1 MLVTRWTLRACL
13 AALSLLLLVQC
24 STDEKQ
30 PLAPKASSLGNT
42 NCPAGANVVRDFTLL
57 YPATGVSESG
67 CCSRAVWQVEN
78 ACGPVRV
85 VIDAWYDGVETKL
98 PVMDLTQTSCHLDKP
113 NGPCD
118 LAAGRAAKNEVIY
131 KFTAYDDLGV
141 IDTQSV
147 ILSPIVAPARPNRV
161 PQEHAN

>member
-1 MLVTRWTLRACL
+1 MLATRWTVRAGL
-13 AALSLLLLVQC
+13 AAVSLLLFTQC
-24 STDEKQ
+24 STDERQ
-30 PLAPKASSLGNT
+30 PLAPKASGGEPM
-42 NCPAGANVVRDFTLL
+42 NCPAVVRDFTLL
-57 YPATGVSESG
+57 YPASGVSESG
-67 CCSRAVWQVEN
+67 CCSRAVWHVEN

-98 PVMDLTQTSCHLDKP
+98 PVMELTENSCHLDKP

-118 LAAGRAAKNEVIY
+118 LAAGRGAKYEVIY

-147 ILSPIVAPARPNRV
+147 ILSPIIPPARPNRV